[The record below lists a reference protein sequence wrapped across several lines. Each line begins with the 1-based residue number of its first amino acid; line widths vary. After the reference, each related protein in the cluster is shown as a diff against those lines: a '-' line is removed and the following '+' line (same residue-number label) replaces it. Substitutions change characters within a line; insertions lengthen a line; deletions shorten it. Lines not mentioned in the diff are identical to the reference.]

1 MNRFKVMNNEQLTKE
16 VTEVRKDI
24 FGWFDSPYDTEPA
37 HNPST
42 DTICPVCGNKLSAV
56 RKTISLYKQGT
67 ERSYFYRVDTSCYN
81 SMSEEEKNE
90 LDYSLI
96 DNI

>member
-1 MNRFKVMNNEQLTKE
+1 MEI
-16 VTEVRKDI
+16 RKDI
-24 FGWFDSPYDTEPA
+24 FGWFDSPFDIEPA

-42 DTICPVCGNKLSAV
+42 DVICPSCGNKLSDV

-67 ERSYFYRVDTSCYN
+67 DKSYFYRIDSSCYDR
-81 SMSEEEKNE
+81 MSNEEKDE
-90 LDYSLI
+90 LDWSLI